1 MINTE
6 VQGVQQDII
15 KCSCCHMK
23 YFKCDFEG
31 KRLGQIYKTCIKC
44 RCVAKEKRKNDK
56 EERKHVDTAE
66 EKRKND
72 EH

>member
-15 KCSCCHMK
+15 KCSCCKMK
-23 YFKCDFEG
+23 YFKFDFEG
-31 KRLGQIYKTCIKC
+31 KRLGQIYKTCKKC
-44 RCVAKEKRKNDK
+44 RDVAKGKRKNDK
-56 EERKHVDTAE
+56 ERKPVDTAE

-72 EH
+72 ED